1 MNVPKMPT
9 LMELLTGMH
18 RDAEQADP
26 EPAFKRSS
34 KYSSHAF
41 TGGIR
46 ESDVGVDV
54 REMGDSISIH
64 GTRAGHLYLYE
75 ETHDL
80 SR

>member
-9 LMELLTGMH
+9 LAELLSAMH
-18 RDAEQADP
+18 LAAERAEP
-26 EPAFKRSS
+26 APAFKKTS
-34 KYSSHAF
+34 KYSYHSF
-41 TGGIR
+41 TGGVR